1 MSEQVSRYES
11 NSLRHHVTSNL
22 IAASAGTGK
31 TYQLASRYI
40 ALLVLGARPEEII
53 ALTFTRKAAGEFR
66 NRILHALAE
75 GACDKRDKKTG
86 RNELAVRVW
95 DVLSGLSIDEN
106 GKAVEAANPVPLLPV
121 TAALVKLAEAEH
133 SYPEDLYNYN
143 QELQDYYGF
152 PKTDARTFARLLK
165 EMVAVLGKLRLTTID
180 SFFSSLVATNS
191 LELGM
196 NSAAPLD
203 PADENRVQASTI
215 RDYLDAQGAEEHS
228 REEFLRI
235 FSSLTG
241 GVGNKTQSQISAELK
256 SFLKLYRELP
266 TGTKWGDAAAFGAE
280 TQLNVASDAE
290 MEEYKAAAAT
300 LRSLLRNYKY
310 LPATKGLRKQLND
323 LAAGVLVIGKTAA
336 KWLEG
341 LRTDFPG
348 LPELAALLDAF
359 DAQSPMS
366 PELEQNA
373 AIVAS
378 APDLYSWNK
387 TQRDGLEE
395 VIRKLRDAKKWNHT
409 AKTKAFRSA
418 VDDLLAQQANSR
430 DLQAFK
436 HCSMT
441 LGTLAAPCKLRQI
454 ADRTAALHSLLAGY
468 ADCYEQRML
477 AEGRLSFADIARMAK
492 TLMLKDIGDPTLL
505 RHHVAYRMGGELH
518 HWMLDEFQDTSED
531 QFTTL
536 TPLLQPIAND
546 ARANAFDF
554 TTERWESD
562 MPRTLRGRLKP
573 EKHCVTNESIFV
585 VGDVKQSIYGFRTG
599 KTEVF
604 DRLKTDDT
612 WKVPLQASELKRS
625 FRSSPVIMGQDGFIN
640 RLFSTLHSIECP
652 ENGNTSCIE
661 TAPVTHLK
669 QFAVHRAAKDKVGYV
684 EIMAVA
690 PPQEDD
696 ADTDS
701 DATSRTRIYDAI
713 VHKLHQLTD
722 ADRRPLHGMSIAIL
736 VRSNAEADEIMAW
749 LGDKMPGL
757 PHLLVKD
764 TLAAAASPLGEI
776 LLYFF
781 KWLLHP
787 SDAAALNI
795 ARTSFLG
802 KIFDAPAD
810 QVHAKWLRILQ
821 ETGYASTLDQLIR
834 LLDAPD
840 RAANEHT
847 IRLWQD
853 SALAFDA
860 EGSALADW
868 CNRMKN
874 LSVQAAGSSGAVQIM
889 TMHKSKGLEFDAVIL
904 PYAGTQAVDDTRDI
918 NYFITEDGNAMLLKP
933 GAKSD
938 WAQLSPV
945 FPELASQWQQNQR
958 REAYNLLY
966 VAATRARHA
975 NYIICHGAELCS
987 DSQDEETGE
996 TATTWKAA
1004 ARSMGGFIRQVA
1016 TRLGSVEKSPLGK
1029 IEENQ
1034 VIYTQGEPTWF
1045 EEMKNEAPAPA
1056 LPATPHA
1063 PLGAAVQRRK
1073 RVSPSTL
1080 AKAEDKQPEEPETS
1094 GNLSRVDYGEL
1105 AAAEFGTLVHAAW
1118 EEIIWKDTTPPPDWM
1133 ADDAPRSKPQSVV
1146 YNALKQPEI
1155 AALFTRQPNQEVY
1168 NEQPIEAITE
1178 DDEWLSGTI
1187 DRLVLTV
1194 DAQGN
1199 AIAAHIIDFKTNQL
1213 DPTKEE
1219 SYDALKEEYTAQMTA
1234 YREHVAAA
1242 LGLPESAIT
1251 VSLLSCPLGVKA
1263 RIVPC

>member
-75 GACDKRDKKTG
+75 GACDKRDNDTG

-95 DVLSGLSIDEN
+95 DVLSGLTIDKN
-106 GKAVEAANPVPLLPV
+106 GKAIEAANPVPLLPV

-133 SYPEDLYNYN
+133 CYPEDLYNNN
-143 QELQDYYGF
+143 QELRDYYGF
-152 PKTDARTFARLLK
+152 PKTDAKTFARLLK

-203 PADENRVQASTI
+203 PADESRVQASTI

-266 TGTKWGDAAAFGAE
+266 TGTKWGDAAAFGEE
-280 TQLNVASDAE
+280 TQLNVATDAE

-310 LPATKGLRKQLND
+310 LPATNGLRNQLNA
-323 LAAGVLVIGKTAA
+323 LAAGALVIGKTAA

-341 LRTDFPG
+341 LRADFPG
-348 LPELAALLDAF
+348 LPELVALLDAF
-359 DAQSPMS
+359 DAQSPMT
-366 PELEQNA
+366 PELEQHA

-395 VIRKLRDAKKWNHT
+395 VIKKLRDAKKWNQT

-418 VDDLLAQQANSR
+418 VEDLLAQQANSR

-436 HCSMT
+436 HSSMT

-454 ADRTAALHSLLAGY
+454 ADRTAALHTLLAGY

-492 TLMLKDIGDPTLL
+492 KLMLKDIGDPTLL

-546 ARANAFDF
+546 AHANEFDF

-562 MPRTLRGRLKP
+562 MPRSLRGRLEPK
-573 EKHCVTNESIFV
+573 KHGVTNESIFV

-612 WKVPLQASELKRS
+612 WKSPLQPSELKRS

-652 ENGNTSCIE
+652 ENGTTSCIE

-669 QFAVHRAAKDKVGYV
+669 QFAVHQAARDKAGYV

-696 ADTDS
+696 VDTDN

-722 ADRRPLHGMSIAIL
+722 ADSRPLHGMSIAIL
-736 VRSNAEADEIMAW
+736 VRSNIEADEIMAW

-757 PHLLVKD
+757 PRLLVKD

-795 ARTSFLG
+795 ARASFLQ
-802 KIFDAPAD
+802 KLFDAPAD
-810 QVHAKWLRILQ
+810 QVHAQWLGILQ
-821 ETGYASTLDQLIR
+821 ETGYAATLDQLLR
-834 LLDAPD
+834 LLEARD
-840 RAANEHT
+840 RTANAHT

-874 LSVQAAGSSGAVQIM
+874 LSVQAAGSAGAVQIM

-904 PYAGTQAVDDTRDI
+904 PYAGTKAVDDTRDI
-918 NYFITEDGNAMLLKP
+918 NYFITENGSAMLLKP
-933 GAKSD
+933 GSKSD

-975 NYIICHGAELCS
+975 NYLICHGAELCS
-987 DSQDEETGE
+987 ASKDEETGDIIP
-996 TATTWKAA
+996 TWKAA
-1004 ARSMGGFIRQVA
+1004 ARSMGGLIRQVA
-1016 TRLGSVEKSPLGK
+1016 TNLGDEEKSPLGK
-1029 IEENQ
+1029 ILQNQ
-1034 VIYTQGEPTWF
+1034 IIYTQGEPAWF
-1045 EEMKNEAPAPA
+1045 DELKNDAGTAPSSSAIPDS
-1056 LPATPHA
+1056 
-1063 PLGAAVQRRK
+1063 LGTAIFLRK
-1073 RVSPSTL
+1073 RDNPSKQD
-1080 AKAEDKQPEEPETS
+1080 KAEGQQSQAAEER
-1094 GNLSRVDYGEL
+1094 GNTHIVDYGEL
-1105 AAAEFGTLVHAAW
+1105 TAAEFGTLVHAAW
-1118 EEIIWKDTTPPPDWM
+1118 EEIIWCNATLLPDWM
-1133 ADDAPRSKPQSVV
+1133 HKNATRTLSQSVV
-1146 YNALKQPEI
+1146 YAALQQPEI
-1155 AALFTRQPNQEVY
+1155 AALFTSTPHQEVY
-1168 NEQPIEAITE
+1168 NEQPLEAIT
-1178 DDEWLSGTI
+1178 DKNEWLTGTI
-1187 DRLVLTV
+1187 DRLVLIH
-1194 DAQGN
+1194 DAAGN
-1199 AIAAHIIDFKTNQL
+1199 VTAAHIIDFKTNQL

-1219 SYDALKEEYTAQMTA
+1219 SYDALKKEYEVQMDA
-1234 YREHVAAA
+1234 YRKYVSKA
-1242 LGLPESAIT
+1242 LNLDESAVA
-1251 VSLLSCPLGVKA
+1251 VSLLSCPLGIKA

>member
-1 MSEQVSRYES
+1 MSEQVFRYES

-75 GACDKRDKKTG
+75 GACDKRDKATG
-86 RNELAVRVW
+86 RNELTVRVW
-95 DVLSGLSIDEN
+95 DVLSGLTIDEN
-106 GKAVEAANPVPLLPV
+106 GKAIEAANPVPLLPV

-133 SYPEDLYNYN
+133 CYPEDLYNHS
-143 QELQDYYGF
+143 QELRDYYGF
-152 PKTDARTFARLLK
+152 PKTEAKTYARLLQ
-165 EMVAVLGKLRLTTID
+165 ETVAVLGKLRLTTLD

-196 NSAAPLD
+196 NCAAPLD
-203 PADENRVQASTI
+203 PADESRVQASTI

-266 TGTKWGDAAAFGAE
+266 TGTRWGDAAAFGKE

-300 LRSLLRNYKY
+300 LRDLLRNYKY
-310 LPATKGLRKQLND
+310 LPATKGLRTQLSD
-323 LAAGVLVIGKTAA
+323 LASGALVIGKTAA
-336 KWLEG
+336 KWLDG
-341 LRTDFPG
+341 LRDDYPG
-348 LPELAALLDAF
+348 LPEMVALLDAF
-359 DAQSPMS
+359 DAQSAMT

-373 AIVAS
+373 AITAA
-378 APDLYSWNK
+378 APALYRWTNK
-387 TQRDGLEE
+387 QRDGLDE
-395 VIRKLRDAKKWNHT
+395 VIKKLRTAKKWNHT
-409 AKTKAFRSA
+409 ANTKAFKSA
-418 VDDLLAQQANSR
+418 VDALLAQQANSS
-430 DLQAFK
+430 DLQGFRRS
-436 HCSMT
+436 SMT
-441 LGTLAAPCKLRQI
+441 LSSLAAPCKLRQI
-454 ADRTAALHSLLAGY
+454 ADRTAALRTLLAGY

-492 TLMLKDIGDPTLL
+492 ELMLKDIGDPTLL

-546 ARANAFDF
+546 ARANDFDF
-554 TTERWESD
+554 SSEHWESG
-562 MPRTLRGRLKP
+562 MPHSLRGKLDSK
-573 EKHCVTNESIFV
+573 KHYVTNESIFV

-612 WKVPLQASELKRS
+612 WKSPLQPSELKRS
-625 FRSSPVIMGQDGFIN
+625 FRSSPVIMGKDGFIN

-652 ENGNTSCIE
+652 VNDAPGCIE
-661 TAPVTHLK
+661 SDPVTHLE
-669 QFAVHRAAKDKVGYV
+669 QFAVHQAARNKAGYV

-690 PPQEDD
+690 PPQEEDAADD
-696 ADTDS
+696 DDS
-701 DATSRTRIYDAI
+701 TSRTRIYDAI
-713 VHKLHQLTD
+713 VHKLQQLTD
-722 ADRRPLHGMSIAIL
+722 AGSHPLHGMSIAIL
-736 VRSNAEADEIMAW
+736 VRSNNEADEIMAW

-757 PHLLVKD
+757 PRLLVKD

-795 ARTSFLG
+795 ARASFLQTL
-802 KIFDAPAD
+802 FDAPAD
-810 QVHAKWLRILQ
+810 RVHARWLRMLQ
-821 ETGYASTLDQLIR
+821 HTGYAATLDALLQ
-834 LLDAPD
+834 LLDTPD
-840 RAANEHT
+840 RKANAHT

-860 EGSALADW
+860 EGTSLADW

-904 PYAGTQAVDDTRDI
+904 PYAGTKAVDDTRDI
-918 NYFITEDGNAMLLKP
+918 NYFITDDGQSMLLKP
-933 GAKSD
+933 GSKSD
-938 WAQLSPV
+938 WEQLSPV
-945 FPELASQWQQNQR
+945 FPELASRWQQNQR

-987 DSQDEETGE
+987 ASKDEESGDIIP
-996 TATTWKAA
+996 TWKAA
-1004 ARSMGGFIRQVA
+1004 ARSMGGLIRQVA
-1016 TRLGSVEKSPLGK
+1016 TILGDEEKSPLGK
-1029 IEENQ
+1029 ITQNQ
-1034 VIYTQGEPTWF
+1034 LIYTQGEPDWF
-1045 EEMKNEAPAPA
+1045 DELQQEASKTA
-1056 LPATPHA
+1056 LPAAATT
-1063 PLGAAVQRRK
+1063 PLGAAIPLRR
-1073 RVSPSTL
+1073 RTNPSTL
-1080 AKAEDKQPEEPETS
+1080 AKAEDKQ
-1094 GNLSRVDYGEL
+1094 
-1105 AAAEFGTLVHAAW
+1105 AAEDATDFKPLQRPAGPGGAEFGTSVHKAW
-1118 EEIIWKDTTPPPDWM
+1118 EEITWLN
-1133 ADDAPRSKPQSVV
+1133 APLPSWFNQPATDEQKVV
-1146 YNALKQPEI
+1146 AAALQQPEI
-1155 AALFTRQPNQEVY
+1155 AALFTRRLGQEVY
-1168 NEQPIEAITE
+1168 NEQPLEAIT
-1178 DDEWLSGTI
+1178 DKNEWLSGTI
-1187 DRLVLTV
+1187 DRLVLTI
-1194 DAQGN
+1194 DAGGTTT
-1199 AIAAHIIDFKTNQL
+1199 AAHIIDFKTNQL

-1219 SYDALKEEYTAQMTA
+1219 SYDALKTEYLPQMTE
-1234 YREHVAAA
+1234 YRKHVAKA
-1242 LGLPESAIT
+1242 LNLPESA
-1251 VSLLSCPLGVKA
+1251 VAASLLSCPLGIKA